1 MQNDSPSV
9 ICGDFSFSVI
19 KKNIK
24 TFNQIILRTL
34 MVEPAHLKG
43 WQRVMSKGPFTSDD
57 LLRIYEQ
64 RPQEPIQMAVR
75 FSVFRYPYAQEEMKH
90 RK

>member
-1 MQNDSPSV
+1 MHV
-9 ICGDFSFSVI
+9 
-19 KKNIK
+19 
-24 TFNQIILRTL
+24 
-34 MVEPAHLKG
+34 KG

-64 RPQEPIQMAVR
+64 RVQEPIQMAVR
-75 FSVFRYPYAQEEMKH
+75 FSVFRHPFAQEEMKH